1 MGQDVAE
8 TVTADT
14 VSTSF
19 LDEGDAAISIIG
31 NPGTVQILTTNTI
44 MTADP
49 DRNRS
54 FP

>member
-31 NPGTVQILTTNTI
+31 NPGTVQILTTTD

>member
-31 NPGTVQILTTNTI
+31 KPGTVQILTNTI